1 MFEKL
6 DLLYNNFFEE
16 NLIHPISGV
25 VANLNKRFATKIAI
39 GDNYLKSDRKLLF
52 ISLDIGIDEFHNENK
67 FQSYQERKERALNE
81 DLYNKNPHMA
91 GVYGTALYFLKD
103 QNNWNNEW
111 EILSDTNKF
120 FRESIKHN
128 SNFLP
133 RNVLSYISLINF
145 YSFVTIGRQERT
157 GNNDR
162 IFVNRDSEIQLLIE
176 IIKTISP
183 NIIIVQS
190 KILKQYFSNQIRDK
204 IDPNTEIFIGYH
216 PSIFGRGIKYRKPKL
231 YIEDLINNGKMK

>member
-52 ISLDIGIDEFHNENK
+52 ISLDIGIDEFQNENK
-67 FQSYQERKERALNE
+67 FQSYQERKVRALNE
-81 DLYNKNPHMA
+81 DLSNKNPHMA

-111 EILSDTNKF
+111 KIFADTNKF
-120 FRESIKHN
+120 FRESINHN
-128 SNFLP
+128 ANSLP
-133 RNVLSYISLINF
+133 KNVLSYISLINF

-162 IFVNRDSEIQLLIE
+162 FFMNEKSEIKLLIN
-176 IIKTISP
+176 IINTISP
-183 NIIIVQS
+183 DVIIVQS
-190 KILKQYFSNQIRDK
+190 KSLKYHFNYIINEIDNK
-204 IDPNTEIFIGYH
+204 IEIYIGYH
-216 PSIFGRGIKYRKPKL
+216 PSVFGRGIKYRKPKL
-231 YIEDLINNGKMK
+231 YIEDLINNGKIK